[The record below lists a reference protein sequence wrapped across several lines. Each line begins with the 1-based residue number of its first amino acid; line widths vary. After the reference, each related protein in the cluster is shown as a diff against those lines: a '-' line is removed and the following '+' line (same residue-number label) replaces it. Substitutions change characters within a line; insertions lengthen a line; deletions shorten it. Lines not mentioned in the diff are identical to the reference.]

1 MDDKRFRSDRE
12 RDPTAELARLIA
24 QAHTHEESAPSDD
37 RFREETISDG
47 YDETPELPPAPQL
60 TVDLLQQ
67 RCGGRNDRGD
77 RVKALHQ
84 LKVSASTDNRFEGNR
99 SRGAIAP

>member
-12 RDPTAELARLIA
+12 RDPIAELARLIA

-47 YDETPELPPAPQL
+47 YDETPELPPAP
-60 TVDLLQQ
+60 
-67 RCGGRNDRGD
+67 G
-77 RVKALHQ
+77 
-84 LKVSASTDNRFEGNR
+84 
-99 SRGAIAP
+99 